1 MSILADVRERYGF
14 SEIPKA
20 LTAKTAKSP
29 SGSKG
34 SECFEGS
41 EKMLAELKPDEREA
55 GEALLTAIQMRE
67 RGEVPPH
74 YTAVTNCQRCG
85 TVPVWPGCP
94 SEVIACPWCFTGRLP
109 K

>member
-1 MSILADVRERYGF
+1 MGRLLMLARQALDESDGEKSEK
-14 SEIPKA
+14 SEISRESLVVKE
-20 LTAKTAKSP
+20 L
-29 SGSKG
+29 
-34 SECFEGS
+34 EGII
-41 EKMLAELKPDEREA
+41 K
-55 GEALLTAIQMRE
+55 MRE